1 MFLWNSVSS
10 KVKFKENK
18 KENNFNIF
26 RLENI
31 KDIVKILVYIMKGK
45 SDFEAVELNYVDFYE
60 SYS

>member
-18 KENNFNIF
+18 KENHFNIF
-26 RLENI
+26 RLEL
-31 KDIVKILVYIMKGK
+31 VKILVYIMKGK
-45 SDFEAVELNYVDFYE
+45 SDFEAVELNYVNFYE